1 VRGRDEIRPVP
12 FVTLKSDH
20 IAGGAFVA
28 FGILVFALS
37 GDLPFGTL
45 SSPGAG
51 MMPKLLIA
59 LMIVF
64 GVALVLGAAASQ
76 PFATVDWSDSK
87 HAFLVVIISAIA
99 ISLYQILGFII
110 TMTLLVFALLVAVER
125 KNLFRAAAYSIGL
138 TMIAWWV
145 FGTALKSPLETGILG
160 F

>member
-1 VRGRDEIRPVP
+1 M
-12 FVTLKSDH
+12 TLRSDH
-20 IAGGAFVA
+20 IAGAAFVI
-28 FGILVFALS
+28 FGVGVFGLS

-64 GVALVLGAAASQ
+64 GVALVLGAAAST
-76 PFATVDWSDSK
+76 PLAEIEWSDGI
-87 HAFLVVIISAIA
+87 HALLVVIISAAAIA
-99 ISLYQILGFII
+99 AYQTLGFIV
-110 TMTLLVFALLVAVER
+110 TMSLLVFTLLVAVER
-125 KNLFRAAAYSIGL
+125 KNPLRAAAYSIGL
-138 TMIAWWV
+138 TTIAWWV